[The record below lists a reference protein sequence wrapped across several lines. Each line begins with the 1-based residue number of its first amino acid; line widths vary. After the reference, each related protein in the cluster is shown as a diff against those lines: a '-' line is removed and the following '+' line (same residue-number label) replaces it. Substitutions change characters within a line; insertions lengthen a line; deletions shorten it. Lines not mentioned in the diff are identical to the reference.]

1 MTVILIFFIAWIF
14 LLVPCFFFRIKG
26 LGEFF
31 AQFLYG
37 PVDAHPF
44 KKLFSQKINPGAA

>member
-14 LLVPCFFFRIKG
+14 LLVSYFFFRTKR

-37 PVDAHPF
+37 PVDAHSF
-44 KKLFSQKINPGAA
+44 KKLFSQKVNSGAA